1 MISRVVDVVL
11 EDNGHASRRD
21 FEGNFIEASFD
32 DTEKERE
39 TGLHFDPANVVKE
52 RKKKVKSY
60 GAIIEEVVPGS
71 VAAQKGNLHSGMRL
85 IGIKTKNDKMG
96 TWNYMMGRPF
106 SEVKTFLIKAK
117 RPMTLLFQD
126 PEKLD
131 VGKEFHEALVACD
144 VSYGGGGHASRD
156 RVAKGLKAK
165 LPGQGKRG
173 DESSSSDED
182 EEDDDEETK
191 KEK

>member
-1 MISRVVDVVL
+1 MARDKMATDEQTSYMHAATALQAGSDNHITKQDFLDQPEVGCNPMISRVVDVVL

-96 TWNYMMGRPF
+96 TWNYDG
-106 SEVKTFLIKAK
+106 
-117 RPMTLLFQD
+117 
-126 PEKLD
+126 
-131 VGKEFHEALVACD
+131 
-144 VSYGGGGHASRD
+144 
-156 RVAKGLKAK
+156 
-165 LPGQGKRG
+165 
-173 DESSSSDED
+173 SSF
-182 EEDDDEETK
+182 
-191 KEK
+191 